1 MSERSFVG
9 WRVAPRIGVVL
20 PPERAPGWTDAAWWC
35 ALLEGWG
42 FPAVHLRPGDPPDGC
57 TTLVVPAEIAAGVTR
72 PDGVSLLVTG
82 DPASAP
88 RGVVAFP
95 VRADDLDHTT
105 TSEATDVAFVA
116 LQDAA
121 PQGLAGLWRWPEGA
135 PACLVVDGDVDHPTG
150 VDPECSR
157 YVAPA
162 IETARLAGFPAYGI
176 FATASN
182 VEAEPEAFPVG
193 AEYYNHSYTH
203 PYSHWNPAP
212 WESLDDDEMAEE
224 LRRSDEI
231 FRAHHGEGDHG
242 VFRLP
247 HFQWEAWH
255 RSAGV
260 LDRLGYRAESSVGS
274 NHAVTGGFP
283 FHQARE
289 AWSERPADAAHLR
302 THPDPARRHAFLQL
316 PISTDPGDLA
326 FPNGCCSYNTF
337 GEGVR
342 DRTADLADYGDVL
355 QRVLDDA
362 VARRSLAHLFIDPP
376 DAGYGRLPGDRA
388 DYASVVQRWLADA
401 MARDDLAIMSTAGL
415 TDWWLAREAA
425 LARLTLRTNDDRLVA
440 ALEDPPP
447 GATLALYRP
456 DAGWTYEPLEEDPR

>member
-1 MSERSFVG
+1 MSERSFG
-9 WRVAPRIGVVL
+9 ERRVAPRVGVRT
-20 PPERAPGWTDAAWWC
+20 PPEGALGWTDAAWWC
-35 ALLEGWG
+35 ALLEAWG
-42 FPAVHLRPGDPPDGC
+42 FPASRLNPDEPADGY
-57 TTLVVPAEIAAGVTR
+57 TTLVVPA
-72 PDGVSLLVTG
+72 SLLDAVAPPVGATLLVAG
-82 DPASAP
+82 DAGSAP
-88 RGVVAFP
+88 RRAVVFP

-105 TSEATDVAFVA
+105 TLEATDVAFVA

-121 PQGLAGLWRWPEGA
+121 PQGLVGLWRWPHGA

-162 IETARLAGFPAYGI
+162 IETARRAGFPAYGV

-182 VEAEPEAFPVG
+182 VEAEPDAFPAG
-193 AEYYNHSYTH
+193 AEYYNHSFTH

-224 LRRSDEI
+224 LRRSDATL
-231 FRAHHGEGDHG
+231 RAHHGEGDHG
-242 VFRLP
+242 IFRLP
-247 HFQWEAWH
+247 HFQWESWD
-255 RSAGV
+255 RSARV
-260 LDRLGYRAESSVGS
+260 LDRLGYRAESSVGA
-274 NHAVTGGFP
+274 NHAVTGGLP

-289 AWSERPADAAHLR
+289 AWSGRPADAAHLR

-316 PISTDPGDLA
+316 PISADPSDPA
-326 FPNGCCSYNTF
+326 FPNGCCSYNTL

-342 DRTADLADYGDVL
+342 SRTADPDDYGDVL

-376 DAGYGRLPGDRA
+376 DAGYGRLPGDRP
-388 DYASVVQRWLADA
+388 DYASVVQRWLAGA
-401 MARDDLAIMSTAGL
+401 VARDDLAIVSTAGL

-425 LARLTLRTNDDRLVA
+425 LSRLALRMDGDRLVA
-440 ALEDPPP
+440 SLENPPP
-447 GATLALYRP
+447 GTTLALYRP